1 MRSALIALALFYVE
15 VASASCP
22 TTLVD
27 EGGWHTSDP
36 AWSADVTYVITTFSL
51 SNDASGNVDFSTLT
65 APETLQRWVNKPV
78 GADPYIT
85 PVYDIPDAA
94 LAFKTSPAG
103 NVYASGATIT

>member
-1 MRSALIALALFYVE
+1 MGTILIAPALFYVE

-27 EGGWHTSDP
+27 EGGWHTSNP
-36 AWSADVTYVITTFSL
+36 EWSADVINVITTFSL
-51 SNDASGNVDFSTLT
+51 SNDAPGNVDFSTLT

-78 GADPYIT
+78 GADPYII

-94 LAFKTSPAG
+94 LTFKTSPAG